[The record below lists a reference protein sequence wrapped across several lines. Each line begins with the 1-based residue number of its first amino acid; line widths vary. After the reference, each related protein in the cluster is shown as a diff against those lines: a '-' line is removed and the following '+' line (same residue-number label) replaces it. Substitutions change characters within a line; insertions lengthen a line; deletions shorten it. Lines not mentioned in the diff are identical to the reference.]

1 MIGEPKTYGCPD
13 CWQPQPNGYAKVYK
27 PCGLSNSEHRRMAKL
42 RKRAEKQ
49 AHQLMV
55 KARESTVLPRA
66 IIKEV
71 YDQAE
76 RDTRRLGR

>member
-1 MIGEPKTYGCPD
+1 MSHYKCPD
-13 CWQPQPNGYAKVYK
+13 CWVMKDGGGYTYEGFE
-27 PCGLSNSEHRRMAKL
+27 PCGLTAAEHRRMAKL

-76 RDTRRLGR
+76 RDARRVGR